1 VPIVIYS
8 LLRLG
13 LFGLCVW
20 LLWSLGFGSWLSILL
35 AAFLAW
41 ALSYVLLAGPRDR
54 AALRIAQQ
62 VQARADARAAG
73 HRFPANVEED
83 AAVEDAIVDAAEPD
97 LEAEPTAE
105 VEAEPTAEVRSS
117 ERETETEERAVGE
130 LEHPG
135 EPEDLDQQTT
145 VRPGDDGGAEQDD
158 RR

>member
-1 VPIVIYS
+1 MPIVIYS

-54 AALRIAQQ
+54 AALRIAEQ
-62 VQARADARAAG
+62 VQARAEARAAG

-97 LEAEPTAE
+97 PEAEPTAE
-105 VEAEPTAEVRSS
+105 IRAS
-117 ERETETEERAVGE
+117 EREAETEERTVGE
-130 LEHPG
+130 LEHAG
-135 EPEDLDQQTT
+135 EPEDLDQQAA